1 MKYTLVLAA
10 LCAVSAVK
18 LEQSVFPGSERPCI
32 TEPLE
37 IDEETLNQQLD
48 YFSRNF
54 DKKHYD
60 NAMAIYAEMKAAGK
74 DPKVRVN
81 TYELLDKAF
90 AFERVRRY
98 DLVQQHMN
106 LVEHLQDNLNQNF
119 TNQQNVDQFIIVA
132 KAAEAAFN
140 AKYHNGEFS
149 DPADFDPYAKH
160 PATWAGVKFWK
171 GGIWLE
177 NLKQA
182 SLLFIYLRKDVKKS

>member
-18 LEQSVFPGSERPCI
+18 LEQSAFPASERPCI

-37 IDEETLNQQLD
+37 IDEATMNQQLD
-48 YFSRNF
+48 YFSRDF

-60 NAMAIYAEMKAAGK
+60 NAMAIYAELKAGGK
-74 DPKVRVN
+74 DPKVRIN

-90 AFERVRRY
+90 TFERVRRY

-119 TNQQNVDQFIIVA
+119 TNGQNVDQFIIVA
-132 KAAEAAFN
+132 KAAQAAFN

-149 DPADFDPYAKH
+149 DPAAFDPYAKH
-160 PATWAGVKFWK
+160 PATWAGVKF
-171 GGIWLE
+171 
-177 NLKQA
+177 
-182 SLLFIYLRKDVKKS
+182 